1 MITKIKYYTGPQED
15 GGELYSLINLGD
27 YILPKNPFIP
37 SDKYNKKL
45 GTTVSKIIITY
56 PLSQSAEIN
65 TSEVETLNDLLKDVV
80 EGYQNIYQME
90 DESSPKK
97 AMMMCEEFPECS
109 LINRNRTDG
118 MFGVWGHTIED
129 LAIHTIYIY
138 KDGSVK
144 VGVDS

>member
-1 MITKIKYYTGPQED
+1 MITKIKHYTGPQENE
-15 GGELYSLINLGD
+15 ELYSLINLGD
-27 YILPKNPFIP
+27 YILPKNSFTP

-56 PLSQSAEIN
+56 PLSQNAEIN
-65 TSEVETLNDLLKDVV
+65 ISGVETLNDLLKDVV
-80 EGYQNIYQME
+80 ESYQKIYQME
-90 DESSPKK
+90 NESSPKK
-97 AMMMCEEFPECS
+97 AMIMCEEFPECS

-118 MFGVWGHTIED
+118 MFGIWGHTIED

-138 KDGSVK
+138 KDGSIK

>member
-1 MITKIKYYTGPQED
+1 MIKEIKLYTGPQED
-15 GGELYSLINLGD
+15 GELYSLINLGD
-27 YILPKNPFIP
+27 YILPKNPFIS

-56 PLSQSAEIN
+56 PLSQSAEIIV
-65 TSEVETLNDLLKDVV
+65 SGVETLNDLLKDVV

-90 DESSPKK
+90 DESSFKK

-118 MFGVWGHTIED
+118 MFGIWGHTIGD

-138 KDGSVK
+138 KDGSIK